1 MAPAKA
7 LGFLGL
13 GFGVSVGFLGVGV
26 GLSWVLG
33 RKRLEFGLRWAARY
47 DLGFGGLGLGL
58 ELGV

>member
-1 MAPAKA
+1 MHGAGKG

-33 RKRLEFGLRWAARY
+33 RKRLEFGVRWAARY
-47 DLGFGGLGLGL
+47 DLGFGAWVWG
-58 ELGV
+58 